1 MKLLLYLVCLFSIP
15 VIMGLVSS
23 YRAGQKPHE
32 ILHLRLKNFAQQIF
46 TPQLYRHV
54 RSLWMYY
61 GLLIVFILAALGA

>member
-15 VIMGLVSS
+15 AIMGIVSS

-61 GLLIVFILAALGA
+61 GLLIVFILAAVGL

>member
-32 ILHLRLKNFAQQIF
+32 ILHLRLKNFAPQIF

-61 GLLIVFILAALGA
+61 GLLIVFILAAVGG

>member
-61 GLLIVFILAALGA
+61 GLLIVFILAAVGG

>member
-15 VIMGLVSS
+15 VIMGIVSS

-61 GLLIVFILAALGA
+61 GLLIVFILAAVGL

>member
-61 GLLIVFILAALGA
+61 GLLIVFILAALGG